1 MQILNATFH
10 YNVYGKYHGQVR
22 LTEIFFM
29 QSKFVWKSIIINIQS
44 MNIYR

>member
-22 LTEIFFM
+22 LTEIFFYAKQICM
-29 QSKFVWKSIIINIQS
+29 EK
-44 MNIYR
+44 YYD